1 MDIVLKL
8 GREKLLEMYRKM
20 VKIRKFEMKVEQ
32 LHLQGVLPGLKH
44 LYMGEE
50 AVAVGVISNL
60 KEDDYIA
67 STHRGHGHLIAKG
80 GDIRKMMAELYG
92 KKTGYCKGK
101 GGSMHISDIN
111 IGILGANG
119 IVGAN
124 IPIAG
129 GAALSI
135 KFRGTCQV
143 AVSFF
148 GDGGANEGIFHEGI
162 NLASVWKLPVIFVCE
177 NNLYAIS
184 THQPMVTAI
193 PDIGDRATSYGIPK
207 FIVDGMDVLA
217 VYEAAGEAITRA
229 REGKGPSLIEC
240 KTYRFRGHYVGEGS
254 RELTYRSQE
263 ELENW
268 EERCPIKRFQS
279 KLMKKNILTPS
290 LVNQINHQI
299 DREIEEAVEFAEQSP
314 YPEPQ
319 EALDDLFSRNPER

>member
-1 MDIVLKL
+1 MLKL
-8 GREKLLEMYRKM
+8 EKGKLLEMHEKM

-32 LHLQGVLPGLKH
+32 LHLQGILPGLKH
-44 LYMGEE
+44 LYIGEE

-60 KEDDYIA
+60 RKDDYIA

-80 GDIRKMMAELYG
+80 GDIKKMMAELYG

-111 IGILGANG
+111 LGILGANG

-129 GAALSI
+129 GAALSA
-135 KFRGTCQV
+135 KLGGTDQI

-162 NLASVWKLPVIFVCE
+162 NLASVWKLPVIFICE

-193 PDIGDRATSYGIPK
+193 PNIGDRASSYGIPS
-207 FIVDGMDVLA
+207 FIVNGMDVMA
-217 VYEAAGEAITRA
+217 VYEAANKAVIRA
-229 REGKGPSLIEC
+229 RDGKGPTLIEC
-240 KTYRFRGHYVGEGS
+240 KTYRFKGHYVGEGT
-254 RELTYRSQE
+254 RELTYRSRK
-263 ELENW
+263 ELEEW
-268 EERCPIKRFQS
+268 EKRCPIKRFQS
-279 KLMKKNILTPS
+279 KLIDENILTQS
-290 LVNQINHQI
+290 LVKQINYQI
-299 DREIEEAVEFAEQSP
+299 DSEIEEAVKFAEQSP

-319 EALDDLFSRNPER
+319 EALDDLFF

>member
-8 GREKLLEMYRKM
+8 GREKLLEMYQKM

-60 KEDDYIA
+60 RGDDYIA

-80 GDIRKMMAELYG
+80 GDTKKMMAELYG

-101 GGSMHISDIN
+101 GGSMHISDID

-135 KFRGTCQV
+135 KFRGTHQV

-217 VYEAAGEAITRA
+217 VYEAADEAVTRA
-229 REGKGPSLIEC
+229 REGRGPSLIEC
-240 KTYRFRGHYVGEGS
+240 KTYRFRGHYVGEGT
-254 RELTYRSQE
+254 RELTYRSRE
-263 ELENW
+263 ELEEW
-268 EERCPIKRFQS
+268 EEKCPIKRFQS
-279 KLMKKNILTPS
+279 KLMEKNILTPS

-299 DREIEEAVEFAEQSP
+299 DKEIEEAVEFAEQSP

-319 EALDDLFSRNPER
+319 EALDDLFFQGI